1 MTFKHRFAALMALLL
16 VLAGPAM
23 AADPPW
29 PALMKVGMA
38 GTWAHSCSAAASPS
52 NWFVTYAA
60 TGNGGARSM
69 SNRGE
74 DTRLTVV
81 DSARLLSPTT
91 VRLRLRYD
99 DPKWGATNGFVYDVV
114 IEVTARR
121 SRALQSVRGDGTVM
135 IKDGLFVSS
144 GAPTPALEKCSN

>member
-1 MTFKHRFAALMALLL
+1 MTVRHRAAALTAFLLM
-16 VLAGPAM
+16 LAGPAM

-29 PALMKVGMA
+29 PAIVKVGMA

-52 NWFVTYAA
+52 NWFVTYSA

-69 SNRGE
+69 SNRGV

-81 DSARLLSPTT
+81 DSARLLSPATI
-91 VRLRLRYD
+91 RLRLRYD
-99 DPKWGATNGFVYDVV
+99 DPKWGPTNGHTYDVV
-114 IEVTARR
+114 VEITGKR
-121 SRALQSVRGDGTVM
+121 SRALQSTRGDGTVM

-144 GAPTPALEKCSN
+144 GTPTPALEKCSN